1 MPDPIVPIHKMNDHD
16 GLFNVQIEGLSDM
29 QQQLLGG
36 PRTAAKK
43 TYSSQTLNSLERI
56 YKSKDELLSTAQSH
70 LNRTAEDIEIF
81 SVPTNINDYELL
93 GLKTEGL
100 IVGSGRAV
108 KLTEAGR
115 TALRD
120 FWLKSANQE
129 KVNRESPKFDYKAAL
144 DKYQSIRGV
153 AENSNTGRVA
163 QASTKGR
170 FKK

>member
-1 MPDPIVPIHKMNDHD
+1 
-16 GLFNVQIEGLSDM
+16 
-29 QQQLLGG
+29 
-36 PRTAAKK
+36 
-43 TYSSQTLNSLERI
+43 
-56 YKSKDELLSTAQSH
+56 
-70 LNRTAEDIEIF
+70 
-81 SVPTNINDYELL
+81 
-93 GLKTEGL
+93 
-100 IVGSGRAV
+100 
-108 KLTEAGR
+108 
-115 TALRD
+115 LRD